1 MTTFDIGYYI
11 SAWRRRAELEKK
23 REKMLAE
30 KAFDTARFLT
40 KVLVD
45 RYGAKKVYLFGS
57 LALYLKGL
65 KSFKISSDIDLA
77 VQPIPK
83 EKYFYILA
91 EMNRMSDF
99 EVDIIDLEDCPKIL
113 RDSILK
119 NGILLY
125 EE

>member
-1 MTTFDIGYYI
+1 MTTFDIEYYI

-30 KAFDTARFLT
+30 KAFDTAHFLT

-45 RYGAKKVYLFGS
+45 RYRVKKVYLFGS

-65 KSFKISSDIDLA
+65 KSFKVSSDIDLA

-99 EVDIIDLEDCPKIL
+99 EIDIIDLEDCPEIL